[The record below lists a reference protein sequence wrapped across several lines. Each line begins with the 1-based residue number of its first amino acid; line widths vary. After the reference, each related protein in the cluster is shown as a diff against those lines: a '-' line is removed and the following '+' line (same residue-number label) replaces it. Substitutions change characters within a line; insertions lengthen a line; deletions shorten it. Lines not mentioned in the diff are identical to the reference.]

1 MIRKEGFEV
10 VIKVNESGE
19 HTTIYRKQ
27 LRGGR
32 SECVLLHHSDSGL
45 NVIDIMGTMTLDE
58 IRDIVSNSKNEV
70 FVKINKNL
78 ENDDIEDIKNILIE
92 LDSIGVNGVFFY
104 DLAVLE
110 LKRELNLKL
119 DLVWNQTHMV
129 NNYETCNYYYSKGCK
144 YALLGKEITL
154 DEIKE
159 IIGKSNITCMVE
171 VVSRPSVAFS
181 KRSLVTN
188 YYKDLGKDSKSE
200 ILIHEKVSDDDY
212 RVVENDLGTTFFLNT
227 ITNGTSII
235 KDLFDIGCSYI
246 IFREYGIDNFSELV
260 SDTMNYINNNCID
273 NSYVEKYKKLGDS
286 TNFFFKKTIYK
297 VK

>member
-1 MIRKEGFEV
+1 MKLLVEV
-10 VIKVNESGE
+10 SNKSNLYLDYVSGIILPLDKYSVES
-19 HTTIYRKQ
+19 T
-27 LRGGR
+27 
-32 SECVLLHHSDSGL
+32 CFF
-45 NVIDIMGTMTLDE
+45 TMDE